1 MKVRKNLANDFQS
14 LCKTLKIRIVAANG
28 YTSGKRV
35 GNKIASQVRIL
46 FSPQFSQNPPLSN
59 AAEGDFWF
67 LMFFIMNDCDY
78 LDYYYYFCS

>member
-46 FSPQFSQNPPLSN
+46 FSPHKQRGWGLFAPTL
-59 AAEGDFWF
+59 AYKTE
-67 LMFFIMNDCDY
+67 
-78 LDYYYYFCS
+78 

>member
-14 LCKTLKIRIVAANG
+14 LYKSLKIRIVAANG

-46 FSPQFSQNPPLSN
+46 FSPHK
-59 AAEGDFWF
+59 
-67 LMFFIMNDCDY
+67 
-78 LDYYYYFCS
+78 